1 MKARPRG
8 AGVSPAFRV
17 GAQTA
22 RNQRRRGG
30 RGDALMKLWPQ
41 LETNTKVSLAITA
54 CWAGQVLAALPVP
67 AAAPQESS
75 ASKSS
80 QAAQYEAAAKEYE
93 NQVKMQPQSAKAWS
107 NLGVTRALAGDCH
120 EALPALERARTLDPA
135 LFAPWLFSGSCDLA
149 LHHDAKALRELEN
162 ASRLNPRDANA
173 WFLRSQ
179 AAGNLNKLDES
190 LEAAVRALALDPGNA
205 AAYYVA
211 GQDGLGLAA
220 QAYDRVFAH
229 RAGDVFYR
237 HLLEGQRSAVQQQW
251 PPAIDHYQLAQK
263 ANPDDPETDF
273 SLGSAYLE
281 MGRYPEAEAAFE
293 QCLKNAPGLVWVKLR
308 LALALAEQAERREAL
323 KTIQSTPPNSLD
335 LPAEYQ
341 DYVAAAGLLGL
352 HHEAQ
357 EGVELGKKRF
367 KDHEWPDW
375 FKGVESTEAVGSE
388 GADQSIK
395 LQDLTGVGLSIR
407 FFLAADHL
415 AGNYVERAFPSEA
428 AYQGFRAAFLAEN
441 WVRAAERLLPLVRAS
456 KPQPDSRS
464 AFVLGEALQSL
475 SYGFYR
481 DLARKFPNSELTLEL
496 AAENFEAMGQQDKA
510 LEIYD
515 TALREDGPSPGLLRD
530 IARVYWTQ
538 HEWDQALEVLRSLTA
553 MDPNDPT
560 ILVNMGRIYAYQG
573 DLRSAAESFRQAVGL
588 DPGMFEARLGLGQ
601 ALHRQNDDPGA
612 LKEFE
617 TAARIDPKNPRP
629 HYQIS
634 QICSKMGEKNRAA
647 AEMQEFQR
655 LQSSADAAATEKNSL
670 LVPVD

>member
-1 MKARPRG
+1 MK
-8 AGVSPAFRV
+8 V
-17 GAQTA
+17 
-22 RNQRRRGG
+22 
-30 RGDALMKLWPQ
+30 WPQ
-41 LETNTKVSLAITA
+41 LETKIGVGFAIA
-54 CWAGQVLAALPVP
+54 LCWAGQVLAALPAP
-67 AAAPQESS
+67 AANPQESS

-80 QAAQYEAAAKEYE
+80 QAAEYEAAAREYE
-93 NQVKMQPQSAKAWS
+93 NHVKIQSRSAKAWS
-107 NLGVTRALAGDCH
+107 NLGVTRAMAGDCH
-120 EALPALERARTLDPA
+120 EALPALQRARTLDPK

-211 GQDGLGLAA
+211 GEDGLGLAA
-220 QAYDRVFAH
+220 QAYDRVYGH
-229 RAGDVFYR
+229 RAGDVFYQY
-237 HLLEGQRSAVQQQW
+237 LLDGQRSAAQKGW
-251 PPAIDHYQLAQK
+251 PIAIDRYQLAQK
-263 ANPDDPETDF
+263 ANPDDPETNF

-281 MGRYPEAEAAFE
+281 VGRYPEAAAAFE
-293 QCLKNAPGLVWVKLR
+293 RCLKDAPGLVWVKLR
-308 LALALAEQAERREAL
+308 LALALAEQSERREAV
-323 KTIQSTPPNSLD
+323 KIVSSIPPNSLE

-357 EGVELGKKRF
+357 EGVELGKNRF

-375 FKGVESTEAVGSE
+375 FKGVESTDVAGSE
-388 GADQSIK
+388 AADQSIK
-395 LQDLTGVGLSIR
+395 LQDLTGVGLSMR
-407 FFLAADHL
+407 FFLTADHL

-428 AYQGFRAAFLAEN
+428 AYQGFRAAFLAED
-441 WVRAAERLLPLVRAS
+441 WVRAAERSLPTLRALS
-456 KPQPDSRS
+456 LKSDSRS
-464 AFVLGEALQSL
+464 AFVLGETLQSL

-481 DLARKFPNSELTLEL
+481 DLARRFPSSELTTEL

-538 HEWDQALEVLRSLTA
+538 HEWDQALKVLSSLTA

-560 ILVNMGRIYAYQG
+560 ILVNMGRIYLYQ
-573 DLRSAAESFRQAVGL
+573 DNVQKAAECFHQAVSL

-601 ALHRQNDDPGA
+601 VLRRQNDDPDA

-634 QICSKMGEKNRAA
+634 QICRKLGEKDRAA

-655 LQSSADAAATEKNSL
+655 LQSLARTAAIETNKL
-670 LVPVD
+670 LVPLD

>member
-1 MKARPRG
+1 
-8 AGVSPAFRV
+8 
-17 GAQTA
+17 
-22 RNQRRRGG
+22 
-30 RGDALMKLWPQ
+30 MKLWPQ
-41 LETNTKVSLAITA
+41 LETKVKVGLAIAA
-54 CWAGQVLAALPVP
+54 CCAGQVLAALPTP

-75 ASKSS
+75 ASQGSP
-80 QAAQYEAAAKEYE
+80 AAQYEAAAKEYE

-107 NLGVTRALAGDCH
+107 NLGVTRAMAGDCH
-120 EALPALERARTLDPA
+120 KALPALERARTLDPT
-135 LFAPWLFSGSCDLA
+135 LFAPWLFSGSCELA
-149 LHHDAKALRELEN
+149 LHHDAKALRELET

-211 GQDGLGLAA
+211 GQAGLGLAA
-220 QAYDRVFAH
+220 QAYDLVFAR
-229 RAGDVFYR
+229 RAGGIFYR
-237 HLLEGQRSAVQQQW
+237 HVLEGQRSAVQQQW

-263 ANPDDPETDF
+263 ENPDDPETDF

-281 MGRYPEAEAAFE
+281 MGRYPEAKAAFE
-293 QCLKNAPGLVWVKLR
+293 QCLKSAPGLVWVKLR
-308 LALALAEQAERREAL
+308 LALALAEQSERGEAV
-323 KTIQSTPPNSLD
+323 KIVQSIPANRLE
-335 LPAEYQ
+335 LPEEYQ

-357 EGVELGKKRF
+357 TGVELGKKHF
-367 KDHEWPDW
+367 KDYEWPDW
-375 FKGVESTEAVGSE
+375 FLGMESTDAAGS
-388 GADQSIK
+388 GPGDRSIK

-407 FFLAADHL
+407 FFLTAGHL
-415 AGNYVERAFPSEA
+415 PGNYVEQEFPSET
-428 AYQGFRAAFLAEN
+428 AYQGFRVAYLAEN
-441 WVRAAERLLPLVRAS
+441 WVRAAEQSFPTLRALKLKS
-456 KPQPDSRS
+456 DSRS
-464 AFVLGEALQSL
+464 AFVVGETLQSL

-481 DLARKFPNSELTLEL
+481 DLARKFPNSELTAEL

-510 LEIYD
+510 LEIYN

-538 HEWDQALEVLRSLTA
+538 HEWDKALEVLRSLTS

-573 DLRSAAESFRQAVGL
+573 DLRRAAESFRQAVSL
-588 DPGMFEARLGLGQ
+588 DSGMFEARLGLGQ
-601 ALHRQNDDPGA
+601 VLRREDDDPGA

-617 TAARIDPKNPRP
+617 AAMRIDPKNPRP

-634 QICSKMGEKNRAA
+634 QICSRMGEKDRAA
-647 AEMQEFQR
+647 AEMKEFQR
-655 LQSSADAAATEKNSL
+655 LQSLADAAATEKNSL
-670 LVPVD
+670 LVPLD

>member
-1 MKARPRG
+1 MR
-8 AGVSPAFRV
+8 
-17 GAQTA
+17 
-22 RNQRRRGG
+22 
-30 RGDALMKLWPQ
+30 LWPQ
-41 LETNTKVSLAITA
+41 LETKTKVGLAITA
-54 CWAGQVLAALPVP
+54 CWAGQVLAALPAP

-80 QAAQYEAAAKEYE
+80 QAAEYEARAKEYE

-107 NLGVTRALAGDCH
+107 NLGVTRAMAGDCH
-120 EALPALERARTLDPA
+120 EALPALERARTLDPT

-149 LHHDAKALRELEN
+149 QHHDAKALGELEN

-211 GQDGLGLAA
+211 GQAGLGLAA
-220 QAYDRVFAH
+220 QAYNRVYAH
-229 RAGDVFYR
+229 RAGDVFYQY
-237 HLLEGQRSAVQQQW
+237 LLDGQRSAAQKQW
-251 PPAIDHYQLAQK
+251 PIAIDRYQLAQK
-263 ANPDDPETDF
+263 ANPDDPETNF

-281 MGRYPEAEAAFE
+281 LGRYPEAEAAFE
-293 QCLKNAPGLVWVKLR
+293 QCLKNAPGLVWAELR
-308 LALALAEQAERREAL
+308 LALALAEQSERRAAAV
-323 KTIQSTPPNSLD
+323 KIVQSIPPNSLE

-341 DYVAAAGLLGL
+341 DYVAAAALLGL
-352 HHEAQ
+352 HREAQ

-367 KDHEWPDW
+367 KDYEWPDW
-375 FKGVESTEAVGSE
+375 FKGVGSTDVAGSE

-407 FFLAADHL
+407 FFLTADHL

-428 AYQGFRAAFLAEN
+428 AYQGFRGAFLAEN
-441 WVRAAERLLPLVRAS
+441 WVRAAEQSLPLSRAVKLKS
-456 KPQPDSRS
+456 DSRS
-464 AFVLGEALQSL
+464 AFVVGETLQSL

-481 DLARKFPNSELTLEL
+481 DLARRFPNSELTTEL

-538 HEWDQALEVLRSLTA
+538 HDWGRALKVLRSLTA

-560 ILVNMGRIYAYQG
+560 ILVNMGRIHLYQ
-573 DLRSAAESFRQAVGL
+573 DNVEKAAECFRQAVSL
-588 DPGMFEARLGLGQ
+588 DPGVFEARLGLGQ
-601 ALHRQNDDPGA
+601 VLRRQNDDPDA

-617 TAARIDPKNPRP
+617 AAARIDPKNPRP

-634 QICSKMGEKNRAA
+634 QICRKLGDKDRAA

-655 LQSSADAAATEKNSL
+655 LQSLAGTAALENNKL
-670 LVPVD
+670 LVPLD

>member
-1 MKARPRG
+1 
-8 AGVSPAFRV
+8 
-17 GAQTA
+17 
-22 RNQRRRGG
+22 
-30 RGDALMKLWPQ
+30 MKLWAQ
-41 LETNTKVSLAITA
+41 LETKTKVGLAIAA

-93 NQVKMQPQSAKAWS
+93 NQVKMQPQSAQAWS
-107 NLGVTRALAGDCH
+107 NLGVTRAMAGDCH
-120 EALPALERARTLDPA
+120 EALPALERARTLDPT
-135 LFAPWLFSGSCDLA
+135 LFPPWLFSGSCELA

-190 LEAAVRALALDPGNA
+190 LDAAVRALALDPGNA

-211 GQDGLGLAA
+211 GQAGLGLAT
-220 QAYDRVFAH
+220 QAYDRVYTH

-237 HLLEGQRSAVQQQW
+237 HVLEGQRSAVQQQW

-308 LALALAEQAERREAL
+308 LALALAEQAERRAAAV
-323 KTIQSTPPNSLD
+323 KIVQSIPPNSLD

-367 KDHEWPDW
+367 KDYEWPDW
-375 FKGVESTEAVGSE
+375 FKGIETTVAARSE
-388 GADQSIK
+388 PGDQSIK

-407 FFLAADHL
+407 FFLTADHL

-428 AYQGFRAAFLAEN
+428 AYQGFRAAFLAQN
-441 WVRAAERLLPLVRAS
+441 WVTAAERSLPLLRAS
-456 KPQPDSRS
+456 KLMSDCRS
-464 AFVLGEALQSL
+464 AFVLGETLQSL
-475 SYGFYR
+475 SYGFYQ
-481 DLARKFPNSELTLEL
+481 DLALKFPNSELTTKL

-515 TALREDGPSPGLLRD
+515 TALRENGPSPGLLRD

-538 HEWDQALEVLRSLTA
+538 HDWDQALKVLSSLTA

-560 ILVNMGRIYAYQG
+560 ILVNMGRIHLYQ
-573 DLRSAAESFRQAVGL
+573 DNVQKAAECFRQAVSL

-601 ALHRQNDDPGA
+601 ILRRQNDDPNA

-617 TAARIDPKNPRP
+617 AAARIDPKNPRP

-634 QICSKMGEKNRAA
+634 QICRKLGEKDRAA
-647 AEMQEFQR
+647 VEMQEFQR
-655 LQSSADAAATEKNSL
+655 LQSLAGTAVLENNKL
-670 LVPVD
+670 LVPLD

>member
-1 MKARPRG
+1 
-8 AGVSPAFRV
+8 
-17 GAQTA
+17 
-22 RNQRRRGG
+22 
-30 RGDALMKLWPQ
+30 MKLWPQ
-41 LETNTKVSLAITA
+41 LETKTKVGFAIAA
-54 CWAGQVLAALPVP
+54 CWAGQVLAALPAP

-80 QAAQYEAAAKEYE
+80 QAAEYEARATEYE

-107 NLGVTRALAGDCH
+107 NLGVTRAMAGDCQ
-120 EALPALERARTLDPA
+120 EALPALERARTLDPT
-135 LFAPWLFSGSCDLA
+135 LFAPWLFSGSCNLA
-149 LHHDAKALRELEN
+149 LHHDATALRELQT
-162 ASRLNPRDANA
+162 ACRLNPRDANA

-190 LEAAVRALALDPGNA
+190 IEAAVRALALDPGNA

-220 QAYDRVFAH
+220 QSYDRVFAH
-229 RAGDVFYR
+229 GAGNVFYR
-237 HLLEGQRSAVQQQW
+237 HVLEGQRSAVQQQW

-308 LALALAEQAERREAL
+308 LALALAEQSERRAAAV
-323 KTIQSTPPNSLD
+323 KIVQSIPPNSLD

-357 EGVELGKKRF
+357 EGVELGKRRF

-375 FKGVESTEAVGSE
+375 FKGVESTDVAGSE
-388 GADQSIK
+388 GANQSIK
-395 LQDLTGVGLSIR
+395 LEELTGVGLSIR
-407 FFLAADHL
+407 FFLTADHL
-415 AGNYVERAFPSEA
+415 AGNYVEGAFPSEA

-441 WVRAAERLLPLVRAS
+441 WVRAAERLLPLLRAS
-456 KPQPDSRS
+456 KLKLDSRS
-464 AFVLGEALQSL
+464 AFFLGETLQSL

-538 HEWDQALEVLRSLTA
+538 HEWDQALKVLRSLTS

-573 DLRSAAESFRQAVGL
+573 DLQRAAESFRQAVGL

-601 ALHRQNDDPGA
+601 ALHRQNDDSEA

-617 TAARIDPKNPRP
+617 EAARIDPKNPRP

-634 QICSKMGEKNRAA
+634 QICSKIGEKDRAA

-655 LQSSADAAATEKNSL
+655 LQSLADAAATEKNSL
-670 LVPVD
+670 LVPLD